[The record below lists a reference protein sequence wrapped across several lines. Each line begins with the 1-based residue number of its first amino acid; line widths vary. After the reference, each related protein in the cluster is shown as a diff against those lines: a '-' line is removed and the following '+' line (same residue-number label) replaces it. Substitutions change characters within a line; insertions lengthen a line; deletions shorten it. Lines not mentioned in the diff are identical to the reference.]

1 MTKKIKAISL
11 FEKWQASHKHFVN
24 EKDVLQEFFILLLS
38 AREQYVI
45 NAIRHGQRYSCFVKS
60 FVNQHKHMAC
70 DKAICKNVHEE
81 NHALVH
87 KLLIERTDLALA
99 ILQSPSL
106 TGEDCHH
113 IRNMIYF
120 GDAPPKEKKGV
131 KKKFESKNPISFD
144 CRFTEEQLEC
154 IADCANNNKMFRAS
168 SVSKEDMAAFFNC
181 KPGFSLV
188 SENIRKIAV
197 MLDALQTMGMISWDW
212 KRVIEC
218 GQLLTSKKSDKLVTA
233 TTLSTALSAVKKH
246 PTSYSYC
253 IVTDIEKLLQAQ
265 TTDKKA

>member
-1 MTKKIKAISL
+1 
-11 FEKWQASHKHFVN
+11 
-24 EKDVLQEFFILLLS
+24 
-38 AREQYVI
+38 
-45 NAIRHGQRYSCFVKS
+45 
-60 FVNQHKHMAC
+60 MAC

-131 KKKFESKNPISFD
+131 KKKFESKKPISFD

-154 IADCANNNKMFRAS
+154 IANCANNNKMFRAS

-188 SENIRKIAV
+188 PENIRKIAV

-265 TTDKKA
+265 TTDEKA